1 MKGWKVERKVGRFK
15 GFCHFPCF
23 QTLLEK
29 VGRLERWNSCI
40 IPPIR
45 AQFDRAEHRRREARR
60 EKCTRDKCTLPTIPL
75 GPAGRRPARAY
86 DDDDDDDESDALC
99 TGWDGGLASPIMN
112 TGLRAQ
118 QGAYPP
124 ILYTFGLLSPFYP
137 FLALYVHSSPF

>member
-45 AQFDRAEHRRREARR
+45 AQFDRAERRRREARR

-75 GPAGRRPARAY
+75 GPAGRRPARKVGRLEGLNVERLEGWKVGRLEGWNKRL
-86 DDDDDDDESDALC
+86 ESWKA
-99 TGWDGGLASPIMN
+99 
-112 TGLRAQ
+112 
-118 QGAYPP
+118 
-124 ILYTFGLLSPFYP
+124 
-137 FLALYVHSSPF
+137 